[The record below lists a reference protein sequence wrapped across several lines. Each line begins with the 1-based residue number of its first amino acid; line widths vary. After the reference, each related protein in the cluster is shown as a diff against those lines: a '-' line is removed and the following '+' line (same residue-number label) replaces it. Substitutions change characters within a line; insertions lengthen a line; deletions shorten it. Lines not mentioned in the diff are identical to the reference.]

1 MIITVDSPMGK
12 NHPHVGLDTIGNDKG
27 FFWRQPRT
35 LVAGTRARYSFV
47 FVGPTYDYTSSYHS
61 IKG

>member
-1 MIITVDSPMGK
+1 MGK